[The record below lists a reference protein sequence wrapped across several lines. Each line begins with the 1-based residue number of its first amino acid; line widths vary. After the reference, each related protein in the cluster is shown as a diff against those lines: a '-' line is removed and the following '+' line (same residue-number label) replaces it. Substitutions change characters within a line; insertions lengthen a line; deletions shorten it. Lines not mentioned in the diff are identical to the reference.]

1 MKKLSRFKQFINE
14 SNGKG
19 ALSDLEFTEVES
31 IMIELEDLFDV
42 ERCYDKNEIPLNHY
56 YLGHLSNAITNGN
69 WDISLAMN
77 LNEDLYISSSNNQRF
92 NEIYDFV
99 DKEIQDRLNN
109 LGYKTKITRLGFT
122 TTSTWLPSEYKADTW
137 NYIPTG
143 IRLDISL
150 DLSL

>member
-1 MKKLSRFKQFINE
+1 MWRNLIGS
-14 SNGKG
+14 S
-19 ALSDLEFTEVES
+19 
-31 IMIELEDLFDV
+31 
-42 ERCYDKNEIPLNHY
+42 
-56 YLGHLSNAITNGN
+56 
-69 WDISLAMN
+69 